1 MTEFHLLRPWW
12 LLALVPALLLFWYG
26 RHKHKTQ
33 TGWHHV
39 LPAHLA
45 HLLIDS
51 QPSRQS
57 TRLWHGLLLAWL
69 MAILA
74 LSGPTWQ
81 KLPQPL
87 FEVNSGKVV
96 VLDMS
101 LSMYATDM
109 APNRLTRARFKTVD
123 LLKQLPEGE
132 TGLVAFAGDGFVI
145 SPLTTDINNLLN
157 LLPAL
162 SPEIMPAYGSEAQYG
177 IEKAIELLE
186 KAGYQQGD
194 IFLITDGVNQ
204 EQQKEIQDLLGNR
217 DYRLSVL
224 AVGSDKPAPI
234 KLPNGQL
241 LKDNSGN
248 IVLPRVDRQV
258 LSQLASRH
266 GGLYRDLSADD
277 SDIRALSNQVPL
289 DRQGQQSTDQFGD
302 AWHEAGPWLLLIMLP
317 FASLAFRRGLL
328 AISVALLFSTSM
340 PQPAMAAEQAP
351 IAQTATDTEASG
363 DWRESVRQ
371 GWNSLWHTGDQRGA
385 QHFSNQEFDRA
396 AGTFDNS
403 QWQGAAHYRNGDYQ
417 KALEAYQQQDD
428 ARGHYNQGNALAQLG
443 RYDDAIEQYR
453 EALAQEP
460 GLEDAQKNIELLEKL
475 KQQQEQQQQQSQDGQ
490 QGDQSQQDQ
499 QQQSGQDQESGEQSD
514 QQQQDQSQQSQDGE
528 QSDESEQQSGS
539 DQQSPPSQDEQQQ
552 QQSEQQE
559 SQAADGEQN
568 EQEQQS
574 EQQQQAQQQSGAEQQ
589 DGEQTPEG
597 QQPQGHFDQQD
608 LSPEERQRLNQL
620 MKKIPDDPSLL
631 LRNKMLL
638 EAQKRRR
645 QGITTKEKQN
655 W

>member
-39 LPAHLA
+39 LPDHLA

-69 MAILA
+69 LAILA

-123 LLKQLPEGE
+123 LLRQLPEGE
-132 TGLVAFAGDGFVI
+132 TGLVAFAGDGFII

-194 IFLITDGVNQ
+194 IFLITDGVNAK
-204 EQQKEIQDLLGNR
+204 QQMEIQDLLGNR

-241 LKDNSGN
+241 LKDNNGN
-248 IVLPRVDRQV
+248 IVLPKVDRQV
-258 LSQLASRH
+258 LSQLADQH
-266 GGLYRDLSADD
+266 GGIYRDLSADD

-289 DRQGQQSTDQFGD
+289 DRQGQQSTDQYGD
-302 AWHEAGPWLLLIMLP
+302 AWHEAGPWLLLLMLP

-328 AISVALLFSTSM
+328 AVTAALLISTGI

-351 IAQTATDTEASG
+351 PTGTEATP
-363 DWRESVRQ
+363 DWREDLRQ
-371 GWNSLWHTGDQRGA
+371 GWNSLWRTGDQRGA
-385 QHFSNQEFDRA
+385 EHFANQDFEQA
-396 AGTFDNS
+396 AGTFKDS

-428 ARGHYNQGNALAQLG
+428 ARGLYNQGNALAQLG

-453 EALAQEP
+453 EALTQQP

-475 KQQQEQQQQQSQDGQ
+475 KQQPEQQQSQDGQ

-499 QQQSGQDQESGEQSD
+499 QQQSGEDQQSGEQSD
-514 QQQQDQSQQSQDGE
+514 QQQQQDQSQQSQDSE

-539 DQQSPPSQDEQQQ
+539 DQQSPSSQDEQQQ
-552 QQSEQQE
+552 QEQQQQQ
-559 SQAADGEQN
+559 SADGEQN
-568 EQEQQS
+568 EQEQQP
-574 EQQQQAQQQSGAEQQ
+574 EQQQQAPEQQ
-589 DGEQTPEG
+589 GEQTPQG
-597 QQPQGHFDQQD
+597 QQSQGHFEQQD

-645 QGITTKEKQN
+645 QGVITKEKQN